1 MVELLSQN
9 GPLVMAILTH
19 AGASVWWASK
29 MTNTLTNINAT
40 ITRLDKELEK
50 RDISINAIGGKLD
63 NIRERVIVL
72 EHNGK

>member
-1 MVELLSQN
+1 MIEMLSQN
-9 GPLVMAILTH
+9 APLVIAILTH

-29 MTNTLTNINAT
+29 MTNTLSNINAT
-40 ITRLDKELEK
+40 INRLDKELEK